1 MQQSGSRTPQHTHPY
16 AASSLACCS
25 PPPPIPHRPSA
36 AGAAAPG
43 ADPANAVTGLV
54 IHCCADGL
62 AMGAAFLSG
71 NARLSMIIAAAMVL
85 HKAPMAFGL
94 GTYLLACRWPFARAR
109 GPLLVFAAAAPAAT
123 LATYG
128 LLGSLAVLQSHAAV
142 ALCVIFSGGTFLYAA
157 TMHILPEVLGGGHHL
172 STAQLVA
179 VAAGSLAP
187 VALSWGHHH

>member
-1 MQQSGSRTPQHTHPY
+1 MTSRRNRCPTDATTATPLPH
-16 AASSLACCS
+16 L
-25 PPPPIPHRPSA
+25 PHRRPTGA
-36 AGAAAPG
+36 AGAQPPT
-43 ADPANAVTGLV
+43 DPANAITGLI

-94 GTYLLACRWPFARAR
+94 GTYLLACRWNFQRAR
-109 GPLLVFAAAAPAAT
+109 GTLLLFAAAAPAAT
-123 LATYG
+123 LATYA

-157 TMHILPEVLGGGHHL
+157 TMHILPEVLGSGGHL

-179 VAAGSLAP
+179 VTVGSLLP